1 VTLAAWA
8 IAAVCGCGNGD
19 DGGSGSDAGVTSQ
32 RQSVD
37 FPRPTGR
44 SFRGLLEHYP
54 QGPAV
59 APSVSVLRPGENRFG
74 FALFDSGNRQIADL
88 DVALYV
94 AEGVDEAAHGPFPA
108 RYTPIQVDPDFRS
121 RTSADDPDSARSVY
135 VAKVDFPHAGSY
147 LVSAVAKLTGRF
159 VAAQPAQVRIRRDSG
174 IPDVGDRAIRVH
186 TPTAKSVGGDIAK
199 IETRVPPDSMHEVD
213 LADALDRHRPVIL
226 LFSTPALCQ
235 SRVCGPVT
243 DVAEQVKSEFDGKVD
258 FIHMEF
264 YVDNEIDKG
273 PRPQVRAWG
282 LQAEPF
288 LFAID
293 SKGIVVDRIQGAFGA
308 DELRAAVH
316 KALR

>member
-1 VTLAAWA
+1 MALAAWA
-8 IAAVCGCGNGD
+8 IAAASGCGNGNGD
-19 DGGSGSDAGVTSQ
+19 SDNSGPEVTA
-32 RQSVD
+32 RTPTTN

-44 SFRGLLEHYP
+44 SFRALLENYP

-74 FALFDSGNRQIADL
+74 FGLFDSGNRQIAGL

-94 AEGVDEAAHGPFPA
+94 AEGLDETAHGPFPA
-108 RYTPIQVDPDFRS
+108 RYTPIQVEPEFRS

-135 VAKVDFPHAGSY
+135 VAGIDFPHAGSY
-147 LVSAVAKLTGRF
+147 LVSAVAKLTGKF
-159 VAAQPAQVRIRRDSG
+159 VAAQPAQVRIRTDSG

-186 TPTAKSVGGDIAK
+186 TPTVKSVGGDISK
-199 IETRVPPDSMHEVD
+199 VETRVPPDSMHEVD

-226 LFSTPALCQ
+226 LFATPALCQ

-243 DVAEQVKSEFDGKVD
+243 DVAEEVKSEFDDKLD

-264 YVDNEIDKG
+264 YVDNEIEKG

-282 LQAEPF
+282 LRAEPF